1 MRLAPAIAIAALC
14 SAPLAWAEHWISVG
28 AFRAVESAERVAVET
43 SERADLPFAAVP
55 AETSEG
61 ELYRVVAG
69 PYATRRGANADLAQV
84 RARGFV
90 EAWVIVSASQPT
102 QTQAAEPEPEQPQPE
117 PTPADA
123 GTPRLETLPVEPPA
137 PAIAPPNYLDDQLPP
152 IEVLLESLPDALP
165 PLPPAIPADAAE
177 PEQEDSEKPVVPEDY
192 QLHRLHRQGAA
203 APNAPA
209 PESMRLFAGFD
220 ARVKWYS
227 TAQSLPEDDVLRQA
241 LGESTPVGHN
251 ADLRLMWR
259 RSFGPMKLTAHHST
273 TWIRSD
279 LDRADSLG
287 LTFDQTPTGDA
298 RRLADLTWE
307 VERGDGERLLHRFDR
322 LAIEYRSERWG
333 VSLGRQAVSWGG
345 GLVFQPMD
353 LFNPFAP
360 TTVDQEYK
368 AGDDLLLVERLFDDG
383 SDLQMLAVGRRS
395 FDGGANFDSASIAV
409 KYHALLGDNELEFMA
424 SNHYGGQVYGVGL
437 RIPVAGALVRSD
449 ITWTVDH
456 DQTTISG
463 VVNADYSFGVAGT
476 IVHVFGEYFHNG
488 FGVNRLPRDLRHLPT
503 PLLLRTSRGELFNLM
518 RNYVAFGTSF
528 RWRYLLSQT
537 AALIAN
543 LHDNSL
549 AAQLALTY
557 DTSDESR
564 LQVGLTKP
572 FGQRGDEF
580 GGVTVGEGLT
590 VGGGTRGHLRFV
602 YFF

>member
-1 MRLAPAIAIAALC
+1 MRLPHATAVAALC
-14 SAPLAWAEHWISVG
+14 CAPLAWADHWISVG
-28 AFRAVESAERVAVET
+28 AYRAVEAAGRVAAET
-43 SERADLPFAAVP
+43 SEHTRLRFAAVP
-55 AETSEG
+55 AETAEG
-61 ELYRVVAG
+61 ELHRVVAG
-69 PYATRRGANADLAQV
+69 PYATRKEADADLARV
-84 RARGFV
+84 RALGFV
-90 EAWVIVSASQPT
+90 EAWVLDTGQQATPTTPAAATAQP
-102 QTQAAEPEPEQPQPE
+102 QAEPMRASAAP
-117 PTPADA
+117 
-123 GTPRLETLPVEPPA
+123 PRLETLTVEPADPA
-137 PAIAPPNYLDDQLPP
+137 LALPNYLDDELPP
-152 IEVLLESLPDALP
+152 IEVLLEGLPDIVLP
-165 PLPPAIPADAAE
+165 LEPATPPESAE
-177 PEQEDSEKPVVPEDY
+177 PAQEEPEEAAVPEDY
-192 QLHRLHRQGAA
+192 QLHRLHRREAA
-203 APNAPA
+203 APNAEPHA
-209 PESMRLFAGFD
+209 GIGPFAGFD

-227 TAQSLPEDDVLRQA
+227 TAQSLPEDDALRQV

-259 RSFGPMKLTAHHST
+259 RSFGPVKLTAHHST
-273 TWIRSD
+273 TWIHSD

-307 VERGDGERLLHRFDR
+307 LERSDGKRLLHRFDR

-333 VSLGRQAVSWGG
+333 ASLGRQAVSWGG

-395 FDGGANFDSASIAV
+395 FDGSASFDSASIAV
-409 KYHALLGDNELEFMA
+409 KYHALVDDNELEFMA

-437 RIPVAGALVRSD
+437 RLPVAGALVRSD
-449 ITWTVDH
+449 VTWTVDH

-463 VVNADYSFGVAGT
+463 VLNADYSFGVAGT

-488 FGVNRLPRDLRHLPT
+488 FGVNRLPRDLRHLPV

-528 RWRYLLSQT
+528 RWRYLLNQT
-537 AALIAN
+537 VAVIGN
-543 LHDNSL
+543 LHDHSL

-557 DTSDESR
+557 DTGDESR

-590 VGGGTRGHLRFV
+590 VGGGTRGYLRFV